1 MLKRWFSLTRQN
13 KKVNKRDGKAIKPFN
28 RERVA
33 LWLGMT
39 LIAFLSVVLLFAL
52 LRQDTTLIGQTLP
65 ALINVLNLILQQVF
79 NKGDKK

>member
-1 MLKRWFSLTRQN
+1 MRQN
-13 KKVNKRDGKAIKPFN
+13 KKVNKRDGKAIKPLN

-33 LWLGMT
+33 LWLGMI